1 MDKMRYRLSDNDIA
15 EPNSMPDTLIKAAFC
30 AIVLMSYVI
39 DMDAKNLNTFRTIMD
54 FERI

>member
-1 MDKMRYRLSDNDIA
+1 MRYRLSDNDIA